1 MHEQLLHLLIYY
13 RINQYIHSNYYTVK
27 SPSVNVSTLITIN
40 VIPYNTNCSYVVL
53 SNIA

>member
-13 RINQYIHSNYYTVK
+13 RINQYSHSNYYTVK
-27 SPSVNVSTLITIN
+27 SPPVNVYTLITIN
-40 VIPYNTNCSYVVL
+40 IIPFNTNCSYIVL